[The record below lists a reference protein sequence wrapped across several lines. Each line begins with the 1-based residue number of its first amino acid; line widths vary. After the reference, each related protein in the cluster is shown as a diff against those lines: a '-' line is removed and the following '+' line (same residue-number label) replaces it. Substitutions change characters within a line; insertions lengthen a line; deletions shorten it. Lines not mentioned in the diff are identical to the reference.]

1 MFATYGGG
9 VAVTKTTN
17 QVFQEL
23 MFRAYEVAFNEST
36 DTNTKIGALLINA
49 KGGILV
55 SGANAFIDPAM
66 TDVPAN
72 HERPRK
78 YKLTEHAERASIYKA
93 AMLGIPLQGQTMVCP
108 WACCTDCARAIVLS
122 GIKLV
127 VAHQQ
132 AYDMTP
138 ERWQEEVS
146 LGIEILE
153 GGGVSYM
160 LYDGE
165 IGGIENLFNGKIW
178 CP

>member
-1 MFATYGGG
+1 MFVIYEEE

-17 QVFQEL
+17 PLFRDL
-23 MFRAYEVAFNEST
+23 MLCAYKVAYHEST
-36 DTNTKIGALLINA
+36 DANTKIGALLINDDG
-49 KGGILV
+49 KVLV

-66 TDVPAN
+66 TLLPAN

-78 YKLTEHAERASIYKA
+78 YKITEHAERASIYKA

-146 LGIEILE
+146 LGIKILE
-153 GGGVSYM
+153 GGGVNYT
-160 LYDGE
+160 LFDGE
-165 IGGIENLFNGKIW
+165 IGSVENLFNGKVW
-178 CP
+178 YP